1 MTIDRSSWWWQ
12 RGRAVLAVFAGLLLT
27 GWVTGPLQER
37 AWGVVRE
44 RQPELNLRDLQGAVG
59 QGMVLG
65 LLGGFRS
72 IMADFMWI
80 KGYDSWEKRNRPE
93 AESTV
98 YLTTLLD
105 PRAVYF
111 WSNGA
116 RIIGKDIPVWRIQ
129 QAGRQTTPAEQMAI
143 RHEQALRALSFL
155 DRGLEFHPDNWTL
168 LQDKALL
175 YQNNMGDPYDSA
187 DHQYNRQDLTAAA
200 EQYRLAAAAPGAPYY
215 VARVYA
221 ELLRRLGRNQEAYDY
236 LRRLY
241 PTLPANVPA
250 ATKDIVWERLRE
262 LENTLKLPASECLP
276 ESAATLPEKPSAPAA
291 PAKPA
296 H

>member
-12 RGRAVLAVFAGLLLT
+12 RGRAVLAVLGGLFLT
-27 GWVTGPLQER
+27 GWAAGPLQER
-37 AWGVVRE
+37 AWATMRE

-59 QGMVLG
+59 QGMVMG
-65 LLGGFRS
+65 LLGGFRTM
-72 IMADFMWI
+72 MADFMWI
-80 KGYDSWEKRNRPE
+80 SGYDSWEKRNRPE
-93 AESTV
+93 TESKV

-105 PRAVYF
+105 PRSVYF

-143 RHEQALRALSFL
+143 RHEQASRALSFL

-187 DHQYNRQDLTAAA
+187 DHQYNKEDLTAAA
-200 EQYRLAAAAPGAPYY
+200 EQYRLAAAASGAPYY
-215 VARVYA
+215 VARIYA

-241 PTLPANVPA
+241 PTLSANVPA
-250 ATKDIVWERLRE
+250 ATKDVVWERLRE
-262 LENTLKLPASECLP
+262 LEDALKLPSSERLP
-276 ESAATLPEKPSAPAA
+276 ESAATLPEKAPAPAA
-291 PAKPA
+291 SVKSA